1 MNRLP
6 VDTSRSGW
14 IVFLQLLHTVRA
26 PCGIDPCG
34 YGSTMTHW
42 LHVEILDHPSNTVCT
57 IKICGALRAIYSETH
72 GRFLAGAHVPELN
85 PRADF
90 QANSLSSCHVCS
102 ASVVRQLDAEGSL
115 TFGTGSICAHP
126 VLLSEN
132 GAIHLSL
139 AAKALQQR

>member
-42 LHVEILDHPSNTVCT
+42 LHVEILDHPSCCLLQFDISKHGMYDKKSAARFAPFTQRRMDDF
-57 IKICGALRAIYSETH
+57 LR
-72 GRFLAGAHVPELN
+72 VPMC
-85 PRADF
+85 R
-90 QANSLSSCHVCS
+90 S
-102 ASVVRQLDAEGSL
+102 
-115 TFGTGSICAHP
+115 
-126 VLLSEN
+126 
-132 GAIHLSL
+132 
-139 AAKALQQR
+139 